1 MTEAL
6 RSAELSSAG
15 VCVVIDNFGELWSF
29 NAHLQHSLKVT
40 KIEGD
45 YPFFVSVALNSR
57 IYALDEFGDVGIF
70 YSSY

>member
-6 RSAELSSAG
+6 RSAALSSAG

-40 KIEGD
+40 KIEG
-45 YPFFVSVALNSR
+45 
-57 IYALDEFGDVGIF
+57 E
-70 YSSY
+70 